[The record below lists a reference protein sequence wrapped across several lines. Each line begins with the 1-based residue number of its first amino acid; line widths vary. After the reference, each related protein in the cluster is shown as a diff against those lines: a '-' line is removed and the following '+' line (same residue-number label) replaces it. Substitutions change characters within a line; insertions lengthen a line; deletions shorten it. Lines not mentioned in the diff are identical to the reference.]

1 LWRNTITIQLQSP
14 GATHG
19 RSQASRE
26 DAIGSVVI
34 AAVIALHEPI
44 AASSRNIFLV
54 ETTSFIARYWL
65 PVAVQMFE
73 VQLDQAR
80 PRLGGLHLLPSLF
93 DLQRTG
99 RLICPTGRQVTGLSS
114 PLLKKIPFLNY
125 LLGNFSGPPMA
136 TLTDI
141 DPDSP

>member
-44 AASSRNIFLV
+44 AASGRNIFLV

-93 DLQRTG
+93 DLADRSTDLPDG
-99 RLICPTGRQVTGLSS
+99 CEVMGLSR

-125 LLGNFSGPPMA
+125 LLGNLSGPPMA
-136 TLTDI
+136 TFTDR
-141 DPDSP
+141 DQDYP

>member
-1 LWRNTITIQLQSP
+1 
-14 GATHG
+14 
-19 RSQASRE
+19 
-26 DAIGSVVI
+26 
-34 AAVIALHEPI
+34 
-44 AASSRNIFLV
+44 
-54 ETTSFIARYWL
+54 
-65 PVAVQMFE
+65 MFE